1 MTCHE
6 VLDSRKTIR
15 DFSCRPKMSPTLHLN
30 ATWLRNRVAE
40 LGLRQWWLAEQLGVD
55 RRTVLRWINGQV
67 RNIAA
72 ARAQALAQVLG
83 CRVDELLLHEPGR
96 ELASAQDQRAAGLA
110 LAASALLDRLGPV
123 GEWDVV
129 EQLVRASAV
138 PDLPVHVLGRLYQQ
152 LCVACWRQ
160 DKLAESAEHNTTAL
174 ALAARCGDQALRAEA
189 LGSRAN
195 LEFWRGEVDAAL
207 ATWHEA
213 LALAPWLSPRQRG
226 ALHNNLGAA
235 LAETGQAEAG
245 RHQLLLALACFD
257 TEGTPMNHAITQG
270 LLALLAL
277 KGRDI
282 PATAAHTARARHHAR
297 RGDYRR
303 GLALADLLDAV
314 GAAWSQQAEQART
327 LLGRGL
333 AAFAEQGIAE
343 SLNQRLAAETWLALG
358 EQTAARAA
366 ADEALRLA
374 AGFPVERQAAE
385 AMSLR
390 VTGAAAPP
398 PVRSRPS
405 PP

>member
-1 MTCHE
+1 
-6 VLDSRKTIR
+6 
-15 DFSCRPKMSPTLHLN
+15 MSPTLHLN

-67 RNIAA
+67 RSIAA
-72 ARAQALAQVLG
+72 ARAHALAQVLG
-83 CRVDELLLHEPGR
+83 CHVDELLLHEPAR

-129 EQLVRASAV
+129 EQLVKASAV
-138 PDLPVHVLGRLYQQ
+138 ADLPVHVLGRLYHQ

-160 DKLAESAEHNTTAL
+160 DKLAEAAEHNATAL
-174 ALAARCGDQALRAEA
+174 ALAARCGDKALQADA
-189 LGSRAN
+189 LGSQAN
-195 LEFWRGEVDAAL
+195 LQFWLGEVEAAV

-213 LALAPWLSPRQRG
+213 LALAPWLTPRQRG
-226 ALHNNLGAA
+226 VLHNNLGAA
-235 LAETGQAEAG
+235 LADTGQPEAG
-245 RHQLLLALACFD
+245 RHELLLALACFE
-257 TEGTPMNHAITQG
+257 TEGTPMNLAIAHG

-277 KGRDI
+277 HRQD
-282 PATAAHTARARHHAR
+282 AEAMAAHNSRARQQAL
-297 RGDYRR
+297 RGDFLR
-303 GLALADLLDAV
+303 GLALADLVDAV
-314 GAAWSQQAEQART
+314 AAAWSLQATPART
-327 LLGRGL
+327 LLARGL

-358 EQTAARAA
+358 ELAAARAA

-374 AGFPVERQAAE
+374 AGFPVERQAAQ
-385 AMSLR
+385 ALSLR
-390 VTGAAAPP
+390 VTGATAPLP
-398 PVRSRPS
+398 LRSRPS